1 MALYNSDGRRKLV
14 LLATTPTDIAAI
26 PVATATG
33 GTDISDWT
41 LKSSQVNVPSGSD
54 TFDASV
60 WSSRGNAT
68 AYGAS
73 NLDGNFVIIH
83 REYDPATMQPD
94 ATDDATWASLKVK
107 GTTVRFL
114 TRKSAK
120 LSGAAFTAGDEYRY
134 AEYVTDDPID
144 ESPDDG
150 SYQKFRIPLS
160 PSGVMSLDQ
169 LIVI

>member
-14 LLATTPTDIAAI
+14 LLATTPADIDAI
-26 PVATATG
+26 PVASATA

-41 LKSSQVNVPSGSD
+41 LKSSMVNVSSGSD

-68 AYGAS
+68 AFGAS
-73 NLDGNFVIIH
+73 NMDGNFLIIH
-83 REYDPATMQPD
+83 REYDASDSQPD
-94 ATDDATWASLKVK
+94 ATLDATWASVKTK
-107 GTTVRFL
+107 GTTLRFL
-114 TRKSAK
+114 TRNSAK
-120 LSGAAFTAGDEYRY
+120 LSGEAFTAGDEYRY
-134 AEYVTDDPID
+134 AEYVTDDPIA

-150 SYQKFRIPLS
+150 SYIKFRIPLS
-160 PSGVMSLDQ
+160 PSGVMALDK

>member
-14 LLATTPTDIAAI
+14 LLATTPADTAAI
-26 PVATATG
+26 PVATANG
-33 GTDISDWT
+33 GTDISGWT

-60 WSSRGNAT
+60 WDSRGNAT

-83 REYDPATMQPD
+83 REYATDDLQPD
-94 ATDDATWASLKVK
+94 ATDDATWESLKVK

-144 ESPDDG
+144 EAPDDG
-150 SYQKFRIPLS
+150 SYIKFRIPLS

-169 LIVI
+169 LIVA